1 MAALAWA
8 AFVPASLYVTRAIG
22 NSVTQTVLRRQPP
35 QAPDTTIDT
44 DAVLSTADIA
54 VNMKTFT
61 KTAAQLQRFVSQSA
75 NRLRRL
81 IQKTKERQEKHS
93 WSRIFRDPDFSE
105 ENKATR
111 NEVDT
116 LKSRIELFFSVLTLM
131 PHHAR
136 FKFFKKSITEKD
148 ECPDSSEESSEEEA
162 GTEDSST
169 PPKSFSE
176 PFSLSDIFPNMF
188 AFEDPHV
195 DLHVDPHE
203 D

>member
-8 AFVPASLYVTRAIG
+8 AFVPASLCVTKTIG

-44 DAVLSTADIA
+44 VAVLSTADIA

-61 KTAAQLQRFVSQSA
+61 KTAEQLQRLVSQSA
-75 NRLRRL
+75 QRLRHLVR
-81 IQKTKERQEKHS
+81 KTKERQEKHS

-111 NEVDT
+111 NEVNT
-116 LKSRIELFFSVLTLM
+116 LKSRIELFFSVIHLL
-131 PHHAR
+131 PDQVR
-136 FKFFKKSITEKD
+136 FDFFKKSITQNQ
-148 ECPDSSEESSEEEA
+148 ECPDSSESEVEEISEVEESDMKTA
-162 GTEDSST
+162 KTL
-169 PPKSFSE
+169 
-176 PFSLSDIFPNMF
+176 FSLADIFPNMF
-188 AFEDPHV
+188 AFQDM
-195 DLHVDPHE
+195 HE

>member
-1 MAALAWA
+1 MAALACA

-75 NRLRRL
+75 KRLRRL

-131 PHHAR
+131 PHHATITGWKTPR
-136 FKFFKKSITEKD
+136 ARVLALGGRLNYKYHDPLHLFSTAFSI
-148 ECPDSSEESSEEEA
+148 PASSRRRAASA
-162 GTEDSST
+162 RR
-169 PPKSFSE
+169 
-176 PFSLSDIFPNMF
+176 
-188 AFEDPHV
+188 
-195 DLHVDPHE
+195 
-203 D
+203 

>member
-22 NSVTQTVLRRQPP
+22 NSVSQTVLRRQTP

-44 DAVLSTADIA
+44 AAVLSTADIA

-61 KTAAQLQRFVSQSA
+61 NTAEHLQRLVEESA
-75 NRLRRL
+75 KKLRRL
-81 IQKTKERQEKHS
+81 IRKTKERQEKHS

-105 ENKATR
+105 ENKAMR
-111 NEVDT
+111 NEVTT

-131 PHHAR
+131 PNQAK
-136 FKFFKKSITEKD
+136 FKFFDKQISQNE
-148 ECPDSSEESSEEEA
+148 ECVNSSESDSDFEESKK
-162 GTEDSST
+162 DSVVLS
-169 PPKSFSE
+169 
-176 PFSLSDIFPNMF
+176 PFTLSDIFPNMF
-188 AFEDPHV
+188 AFQDT
-195 DLHVDPHE
+195 HE